1 MHNQRS
7 KKYIRKRIRKSIRK
21 TTRKSSGKINKKR
34 GGMYKHAV
42 EPTLEEIKS
51 NISICFEEYL
61 TKYGWYEPV
70 KKDVKSKAAEITNEF
85 YEIAKKLITENKLDN
100 ELEALK
106 IKRDTLTDE
115 NIWKTAY
122 QKPNNTYLSREE
134 ENVRDIRLSALFSPQ
149 GINPLFSQLV
159 EKIVFTVGLNEHFIT
174 QTSYGPSYQHSFDR
188 LRQIKAFLDCIITN
202 IEYVKEILFLY

>member
-7 KKYIRKRIRKSIRK
+7 KKLIRKRIRKSIRK
-21 TTRKSSGKINKKR
+21 TTRKPNKKR

-42 EPTLEEIKS
+42 EPTMQEIKS
-51 NISICFEEYL
+51 NISICFELYL

-106 IKRDTLTDE
+106 IKRDTLTAE
-115 NIWKTAY
+115 NVRQTAY
-122 QKPNNTYLSREE
+122 PKPNNTYLTREE
-134 ENVRDIRLSALFSPQ
+134 ENTRDIRLSALFGTP
-149 GINPLFSQLV
+149 GIFSQLV
-159 EKIVFTVGLNEHFIT
+159 EKIVFTVGPYEHFIT
-174 QTSYGPSYQHSFDR
+174 QTSYGPSYMHSFDR
-188 LRQIKAFLDCIITN
+188 LRQIKAFIDCIITN
-202 IEYVKEILFLY
+202 IEYVKDILRLY

>member
-1 MHNQRS
+1 
-7 KKYIRKRIRKSIRK
+7 
-21 TTRKSSGKINKKR
+21 
-34 GGMYKHAV
+34 MYKHAV
-42 EPTLEEIKS
+42 EPTLQEIKS

-85 YEIAKKLITENKLDN
+85 YEIAKKLITENKLDT

-122 QKPNNTYLSREE
+122 QKPNNTYLTREE
-134 ENVRDIRLSALFSPQ
+134 ENVRDIRLSALF
-149 GINPLFSQLV
+149 GIPGIFSQLV
-159 EKIVFTVGLNEHFIT
+159 DKIVFTVGPYEYFIT
-174 QTSYGPSYQHSFDR
+174 QTSYGPSYLHYFDR